1 MSSMS
6 SILTNTS
13 AMVALET
20 LRGINKNLGQVQSEI
35 ATGKKVANAKD
46 NAAVFAISTVM
57 SADVASFDQISDT
70 LNLGSATVG
79 VARAASEQVTELLTE
94 MKTLIVSAQEDNV
107 DRSKIQTDVSA
118 LRDQVNSIVGAAQFN
133 GQNLLQGG
141 GSINVLAS
149 LDRAAD
155 GSVTASNINVGR
167 SSLETSAATMGTTA
181 ITTGAGDVAVS
192 GGTIAAA
199 GSQTVTITAGA
210 ISTGTSFSV
219 VIGGTNTIEYVSRA
233 DDTLNDVAS
242 NLKSLIDAENIT
254 GITVDITNVA
264 DPTATDTV
272 LTVNNANASGVTL
285 TGGSFTGGTAGGGL
299 SDVAGF
305 DVSTASGA
313 ASALSGI
320 DAMLQVA
327 IDAASSFG
335 SSQKRIEI
343 QGEFV
348 NSLMDSMKTGIS
360 ALVDAD
366 LEEASARLQSLQ
378 VQQQLGV
385 QALSIANQ
393 APQSILSLFR

>member
-1 MSSMS
+1 MS

-35 ATGKKVANAKD
+35 ATGKKVSNAKD

-57 SADVASFDQISDT
+57 KADVASFDQISDT

-79 VARAASEQVTELLTE
+79 VSRAASEQVTELLTE

-107 DRSKIQTDVSA
+107 DRTKIQTDVAA
-118 LRDQVNSIVGAAQFN
+118 LRDQVSSIVGAAQFN

-141 GSINVLAS
+141 GSINVLSS

-155 GSVTASNINVGR
+155 GTVTASNINVSR
-167 SSLETSAATMGTTA
+167 SSLETSALTL
-181 ITTGAGDVAVS
+181 GAGSTIAGATSVAVS
-192 GGTIAAA
+192 GATIAGGASGTMTFTA
-199 GSQTVTITAGA
+199 GSTSAGDSYSFTVGADTI
-210 ISTGTSFSV
+210 
-219 VIGGTNTIEYVSRA
+219 NYVAREN
-233 DDTLNDVAS
+233 DTLNDVVSGIKTA
-242 NLKSLIDAENIT
+242 IDAANIT
-254 GITVDITNVA
+254 GVTVDITQVA
-264 DPTATDTV
+264 DPTSTNSVVTI
-272 LTVNNANASGVTL
+272 NNASGAPTL
-285 TGGSFTGGTAGGGL
+285 NLAILGQTEDGTAGGGL
-299 SDVAGF
+299 GDIAGF
-305 DVSTASGA
+305 NVSTSA
-313 ASALSGI
+313 AAADALSKI

-327 IDAASSFG
+327 VDAASNFG

-348 NSLMDSMKTGIS
+348 NSLMDSMKAGIS

>member
-1 MSSMS
+1 MS

-20 LRGINKNLGQVQSEI
+20 LRGVNKNLGQVQSEI
-35 ATGKKVANAKD
+35 STGKKVANAKD
-46 NAAVFAISTVM
+46 NAAVFAIATVM

-79 VARAASEQVTELLTE
+79 VARAASEQVTELLIE
-94 MKTLIVSAQEDNV
+94 MKSLIVSAQEDNV

-141 GSINVLAS
+141 GSINVLSS
-149 LDRAAD
+149 LDRASD
-155 GSVTASNINVGR
+155 GTVTASNINVSR
-167 SSLETSAATMGTTA
+167 SSLETSALTL
-181 ITTGAGDVAVS
+181 GAGATIAGATSVAVS
-192 GGTIAAA
+192 GATIAGGAS
-199 GSQTVTITAGA
+199 GTMTFTAGE
-210 ISTGTSFSV
+210 TSEGDSYSFTV
-219 VIGGTNTIEYVSRA
+219 GADTINYVA
-233 DDTLNDVAS
+233 HAGDTLNDVTAGI
-242 NLKSLIDAENIT
+242 KAAIDAANIT
-254 GITVDITNVA
+254 GVTVDISNVA
-264 DPTATDTV
+264 DPTATNSVVTI
-272 LTVNNANASGVTL
+272 NNA
-285 TGGSFTGGTAGGGL
+285 TGAPALNLAILGQTEDGTAGGGL
-299 SDVAGF
+299 GDVAGF
-305 DVSTASGA
+305 DVSTAAGA
-313 ASALSGI
+313 TDALSKI
-320 DAMLQVA
+320 DGMLQVA
-327 IDAASSFG
+327 VDAASNFG

-348 NSLMDSMKTGIS
+348 NSLMDSMKAGIS

>member
-1 MSSMS
+1 MS

-35 ATGKKVANAKD
+35 ATGKKVSNAKD

-57 SADVASFDQISDT
+57 KADVASFDQISDT

-107 DRSKIQTDVSA
+107 DRTKIQTDVAA
-118 LRDQVNSIVGAAQFN
+118 LRDQVSSIVGAAQFN

-141 GSINVLAS
+141 GSINVLSS

-155 GSVTASNINVGR
+155 GTVTASNINVSR
-167 SSLETSAATMGTTA
+167 SSLETSALTL
-181 ITTGAGDVAVS
+181 GAGSTIAGATSVAVS
-192 GGTIAAA
+192 GATIAGGASGTMTFTA
-199 GSQTVTITAGA
+199 GSTSAGDSYSFTVGADTI
-210 ISTGTSFSV
+210 
-219 VIGGTNTIEYVSRA
+219 NYVAREN
-233 DDTLNDVAS
+233 DTLNDVVSGIKTA
-242 NLKSLIDAENIT
+242 IDAANIT
-254 GITVDITNVA
+254 GVTVDITQVA
-264 DPTATDTV
+264 DPTSTNSVVTI
-272 LTVNNANASGVTL
+272 NNASGAPTL
-285 TGGSFTGGTAGGGL
+285 NLAILGQTEDGTAGGGL
-299 SDVAGF
+299 GDIAGF
-305 DVSTASGA
+305 NVSTSAGA
-313 ASALSGI
+313 ADALSKI

-327 IDAASSFG
+327 VDAASNFG

-348 NSLMDSMKTGIS
+348 NSLMDSMKAGIS

>member
-1 MSSMS
+1 MS

-20 LRGINKNLGQVQSEI
+20 LRGVNKNLGQVQSEI
-35 ATGKKVANAKD
+35 STGKKVANAKD
-46 NAAVFAISTVM
+46 NAAVFAIATVM

-79 VARAASEQVTELLTE
+79 VARAASEQVTELLIE
-94 MKTLIVSAQEDNV
+94 MKSLIVSAQEDNV

-141 GSINVLAS
+141 GSINVLSS
-149 LDRAAD
+149 LDRASD
-155 GSVTASNINVGR
+155 GTVTASNINVSR
-167 SSLETSAATMGTTA
+167 SSLETSALTL
-181 ITTGAGDVAVS
+181 GAGATIAGATSVAVS
-192 GGTIAAA
+192 GATIAGGAS
-199 GSQTVTITAGA
+199 GTMTFTAGE
-210 ISTGTSFSV
+210 TSEGDSYSFTV
-219 VIGGTNTIEYVSRA
+219 GADTINYVARA
-233 DDTLNDVAS
+233 GDTLNDVTAGI
-242 NLKSLIDAENIT
+242 KAAIDAANIT
-254 GITVDITNVA
+254 GVTVDISNVA
-264 DPTATDTV
+264 DPTATNSVVTI
-272 LTVNNANASGVTL
+272 NNA
-285 TGGSFTGGTAGGGL
+285 TGAPALNLAILGQTEDGTAGGGL
-299 SDVAGF
+299 GDVAGF
-305 DVSTASGA
+305 DVSTAAGA
-313 ASALSGI
+313 TDALSKI
-320 DAMLQVA
+320 DGMLQVA
-327 IDAASSFG
+327 VDAASNFG

-348 NSLMDSMKTGIS
+348 NSLMDSMKAGIS